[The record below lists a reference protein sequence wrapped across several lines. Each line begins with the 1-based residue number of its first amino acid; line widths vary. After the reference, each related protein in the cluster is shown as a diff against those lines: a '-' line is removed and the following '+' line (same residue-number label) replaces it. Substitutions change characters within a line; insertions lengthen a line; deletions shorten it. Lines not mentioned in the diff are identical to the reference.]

1 MGSKVGEGSFN
12 MGLGWGK
19 SIPVPSVQEIVRND
33 SQYVPERYIKDY
45 EDRPFLDSSA
55 TFHSNLPNNP
65 VIDFS
70 LLVNGDAEQ
79 LNKLDCACKEWG
91 FFLIINHTVAE
102 EVLSNVKAAAA
113 RFFDLS
119 LEEKKKYSMVE
130 NDIQGYGQIQAV
142 EEYSMEIHKVVEEL
156 LACLSLLMG
165 MDKSG
170 LKRAQGVVMKQLMRM
185 NYYPPCS
192 CPDLVDGLSPHTDG
206 GTLTILLLDDDVTG
220 GLHVKYEGRWIPVK
234 PIPNSLAVNIADLTE
249 RKRSIQWVE
258 NDIQGFGQLFVVSE
272 EQKLDWND
280 VLFLITSP
288 IEYRNTGPWDCQSH
302 SDRGTLSVLQDDDI
316 TGLQMKYEGT
326 WIPVKPSPDSL
337 IVVNID
343 DVTEAWSNGMYKSS
357 VHRAATNANKA
368 RMSIATALYPDDEA
382 EVGPVESMMQDRPR
396 MYREGKAIDY
406 IRYRLGNKLKG
417 NAAINFLKSQNNA

>member
-55 TFHSNLPNNP
+55 TFRSNLPNIP

-70 LLVNGDAEQ
+70 LLINGDAEQ

-130 NDIQGYGQIQAV
+130 NDVQGYGQ
-142 EEYSMEIHKVVEEL
+142 M
-156 LACLSLLMG
+156 
-165 MDKSG
+165 
-170 LKRAQGVVMKQLMRM
+170 
-185 NYYPPCS
+185 
-192 CPDLVDGLSPHTDG
+192 
-206 GTLTILLLDDDVTG
+206 
-220 GLHVKYEGRWIPVK
+220 
-234 PIPNSLAVNIADLTE
+234 
-249 RKRSIQWVE
+249 
-258 NDIQGFGQLFVVSE
+258 FVVSE

-280 VLFLITSP
+280 ILFLRTRP
-288 IEYRNTGPWDCQSH
+288 TEYRN
-302 SDRGTLSVLQDDDI
+302 
-316 TGLQMKYEGT
+316 MKYWPIELPGF
-326 WIPVKPSPDSL
+326 
-337 IVVNID
+337 NI
-343 DVTEAWSNGMYKSS
+343 
-357 VHRAATNANKA
+357 HRAATNANKA

-396 MYREGKAIDY
+396 MYREVKAIDY

-417 NAAINFLKSQNNA
+417 NAAINFLKSRNNA